1 MLSTLEPLSL
11 RFSLTT
17 PWGLKELTMLPAGL
31 PPRLPEGRS
40 LQLGQLN
47 HMEAVFWVPSPIGLG
62 AAAIA
67 VLMVLGWLIRY
78 RVLGL

>member
-1 MLSTLEPLSL
+1 MPDCPL
-11 RFSLTT
+11 
-17 PWGLKELTMLPAGL
+17 A
-31 PPRLPEGRS
+31 LPEGRS